1 MSRRW
6 WAAIAA
12 GLAAALL
19 LHGAALAAAASRA
32 STANEDDLGLRAKQE
47 RFQAA
52 ADRFYESVMA
62 ADRNGI
68 FYTLRDA
75 AATAGDS
82 VLRRSGGELG
92 WIAVDEA
99 LLEAEAAAS
108 RRSEADRLLA
118 AASKLRLAADSLTGG
133 DDALWLQYRPVLKE
147 DARQLVIAWTTSGAS
162 GTGTAEARMKTLQQ
176 HWELVEP
183 SALLMRDKA
192 LTEAMRDS
200 IAYSSRLLTSH
211 DGTRTGWAVQ
221 SFESLSAAA
230 DRLFLASGGEGG
242 YLAADALPHPLP
254 PHSGGGWLIYTIVPL
269 ICALLTYVGWSN
281 YRQGQHGVI
290 VLPAR
295 PERPS
300 RNGVVRK

>member
-6 WAAIAA
+6 WAALTA

-19 LHGAALAAAASRA
+19 LHGAALAAAASREYAA
-32 STANEDDLGLRAKQE
+32 SEDELRLRAKQE
-47 RFQAA
+47 SFRAA
-52 ADRFYESVMA
+52 ADQLYESVMA

-75 AATAGDS
+75 EAAAGDET
-82 VLRRSGGELG
+82 LRSSGGELG

-99 LLEAEAAAS
+99 LRQASAAAS
-108 RRSEADRLLA
+108 RQSDTDGLLA
-118 AASKLRLAADSLTGG
+118 AASKVRLAADSLTGG
-133 DDALWLQYRPVLKE
+133 DDALWLQYRPILKE
-147 DARQLVIAWTTSGAS
+147 DARQLIIAWTTSGAS
-162 GTGTAEARMKTLQQ
+162 DNGTAEARMKTLQQ
-176 HWELVEP
+176 HWELIEP

-192 LTEAMRDS
+192 LAEAMRDS
-200 IAYSSRLLTSH
+200 IAYSSRLLTSR

-221 SFESLSAAA
+221 SFESLSGTA
-230 DRLFLASGGEGG
+230 DRLFLAGGGG
-242 YLAADALPHPLP
+242 GDLPAEALPLP
-254 PHSGGGWLIYTIVPL
+254 PRAGGSWLIYAIVPL